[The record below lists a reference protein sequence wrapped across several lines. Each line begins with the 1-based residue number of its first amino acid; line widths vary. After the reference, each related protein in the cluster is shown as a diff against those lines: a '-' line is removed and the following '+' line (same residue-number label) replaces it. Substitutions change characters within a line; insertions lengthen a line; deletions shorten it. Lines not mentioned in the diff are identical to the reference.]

1 MNLFY
6 ISLEVQISAVN
17 NVNNFVLT
25 ENFMLVLMQISLLR
39 NYTKVRNNHE
49 SYRFPLLMRTDFFP
63 KLDWLSL
70 LY

>member
-1 MNLFY
+1 MINH
-6 ISLEVQISAVN
+6 
-17 NVNNFVLT
+17 NFVLT
-25 ENFMLVLMQISLLR
+25 ENFTLVLMQISLLR
-39 NYTKVRNNHE
+39 NYTKVRNNRE

>member
-1 MNLFY
+1 MMIY
-6 ISLEVQISAVN
+6 H
-17 NVNNFVLT
+17 NFVLT